1 MFHYVLHSLIQKCM
15 KCRGVMLELS
25 SNHFS
30 LKSEIGGECCFF
42 FFCRANMFKC
52 MQPRGEG
59 VVFFSRR
66 NHGNIFLDVATSTK
80 IYSFFPSSWCHGAN

>member
-30 LKSEIGGECCFF
+30 LKSEIGGGVLF

-59 VVFFSRR
+59 VVFFQEEIM
-66 NHGNIFLDVATSTK
+66 GT
-80 IYSFFPSSWCHGAN
+80 FF

>member
-30 LKSEIGGECCFF
+30 LKSEIGGGVLFSFAGLTCLNVCNLGGRVLFF
-42 FFCRANMFKC
+42 FKKKSWEHFFR
-52 MQPRGEG
+52 RGN
-59 VVFFSRR
+59 F
-66 NHGNIFLDVATSTK
+66 H
-80 IYSFFPSSWCHGAN
+80 